1 MMEFIVNHP
10 GIVYVMLPEHDG
22 SAWTEIGTLQGP
34 PVLTQRQ
41 ELFLMAFL
49 YAFVNRN

>member
-1 MMEFIVNHP
+1 MALVSNHP
-10 GIVYVMLPEHDG
+10 GIVYFKVTDDPGE
-22 SAWTEIGTLQGP
+22 SWTEIGTLHEP